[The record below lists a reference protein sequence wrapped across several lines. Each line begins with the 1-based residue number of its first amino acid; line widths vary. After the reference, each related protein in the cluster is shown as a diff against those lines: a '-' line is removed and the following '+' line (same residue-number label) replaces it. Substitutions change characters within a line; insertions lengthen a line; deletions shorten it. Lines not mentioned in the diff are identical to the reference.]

1 MKKKTS
7 AHVNAQ
13 GRSMK
18 SATAERK
25 QERVP
30 LSASEKTYRT
40 LFEGM
45 LQGAFFQ
52 AADGRLLDVN
62 PRALKILGLT
72 RQEFLSRTAKSPS
85 WTLIRED
92 GSSVPEE
99 EHPLQVVLRTGLPET
114 DKIFGVFN
122 NLTNAYVW
130 VIVNAIPQF
139 RPGECTPYQVYV
151 TLHDITERKKDEAAL
166 RQSEERYRMLTETSP
181 DAIMTVNAQGHIV
194 SWNRGAEKI
203 YGFTADHILGKD
215 VFRIIPERFRPRQSK
230 LITMMASSRNP
241 SVLSAPREI
250 FGRRKDGSEF
260 CAEATFNMFWANDEP
275 FFTTIVRD
283 ISERKQI
290 EKRLHES
297 EELFRLSFENAP
309 IGIFIIDKDGVMIQA
324 NMFCEQCFGRG
335 RDELMQQGFT
345 MFLHPED
352 REKCIKMFA
361 ADSEGFRQ
369 LTLVE
374 NRYFA
379 ADGRTIYTKQ
389 HIQGIFDAQGNR
401 VSIIVLTE
409 DITTAKQL
417 ILMNNAVI
425 NKLKDVYS
433 QLNEFCGML
442 PENQKFLTAKSLSDY
457 ELSPM
462 EKKIASLMFHGSP
475 NKAIAANLR
484 ISENTVKHHITNI
497 YNKFNVKNR
506 LEFSSSIRTNRIFI

>member
-1 MKKKTS
+1 MRKKTS
-7 AHVNAQ
+7 AHANAQ
-13 GRSMK
+13 GRSMR
-18 SATAERK
+18 SVTTEQK
-25 QERVP
+25 QGREP
-30 LSASEKTYRT
+30 HSASEKKYRT

-72 RQEFLSRTAKSPS
+72 RLEFLSKTTQSPS
-85 WTLIRED
+85 WKLIRED

-99 EHPLQVVLRTGLPET
+99 EHPLQGVLRTGLPET

-122 NLTNAYVW
+122 HLTKAYVW

-139 RPGECTPYQVYV
+139 RPGGSKPYQVYV
-151 TLHDITERKKDEAAL
+151 TLHDITERKRDEEAL

-181 DAIMTVNAQGHIV
+181 DAIMTVNAQGRIV
-194 SWNRGAEKI
+194 SWNRGAEKT
-203 YGFTADHILGKD
+203 YGFTADQILGKD
-215 VFRIIPERFRPRQSK
+215 LLRIIPERFRPRQSRLVK
-230 LITMMASSRNP
+230 MMASGSNP

-250 FGRRKDGSEF
+250 FGLRKDGSEF
-260 CAEATFNMFWANDEP
+260 CAEATFNMFRANDEP

-283 ISERKQI
+283 ISERKQT

-309 IGIFIIDKDGVMIQA
+309 IGISIIDKDGAMIQA
-324 NMFCEQCFGRG
+324 NMFCSQCFGRG
-335 RDELMQQGFT
+335 RDELMQQGFVV
-345 MFLHPED
+345 FLHPDD

-361 ADSEGFRQ
+361 ADSERFRL

-389 HIQGIFDAQGNR
+389 HIQGIFDALGNL

-409 DITTAKQL
+409 DITAAKQL
-417 ILMNNAVI
+417 TLMNNAVL
-425 NKLKDVYS
+425 NKLKDVHG

-442 PENQKFLTAKSLSDY
+442 PENQKFLTAKTLSDY

-462 EKKIASLMFHGSP
+462 EKKIASMMFHGSP
-475 NKAIAANLR
+475 NKAIAFNLR
-484 ISENTVKHHITNI
+484 ISVNTVKHHITSI